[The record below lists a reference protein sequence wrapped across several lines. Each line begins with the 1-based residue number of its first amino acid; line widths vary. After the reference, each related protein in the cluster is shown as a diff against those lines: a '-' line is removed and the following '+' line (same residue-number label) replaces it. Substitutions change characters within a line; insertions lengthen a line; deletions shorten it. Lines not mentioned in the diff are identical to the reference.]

1 MKFKFLF
8 LFLISIILFTSIVN
22 AQDCDYYDYENY
34 IEEETRFYLGSE
46 LLEGKLEIE
55 ETSISG
61 ENVDFKVFNPFDFE
75 VEVKIDYVL
84 RSNWFGNRPRGVSGI
99 IPPNELKVLR
109 GSYHN
114 DPRTSLSDVVL
125 SVISPEE
132 LNEKIEKVT
141 KQNEICKNCA
151 SNEIFCQSN
160 NECIK
165 KNIVPLNVKPQCG
178 LYQECVSQ
186 YINPDTGN
194 CEKSPAQIQEE
205 ENQRLKEE
213 IARKEKERKFLLFS
227 IIGLVSVI
235 IIGGI
240 IIYVLKYKNEKEKQ
254 NTLQKEIELE
264 AKKIQSKEFE
274 LNELKKQ
281 ISQIKKHRKLE
292 KKEIERLNSL
302 KSKRDRLIHDIEKQ
316 YQDITKPFP
325 DAQAKNR
332 MVVINPY
339 LGGYK
344 CFYKEGVSLEN
355 YPISSLLHR
364 WVWKKHNGRNPKQ
377 GYHIHH
383 IDEDKYNNDPRNLE
397 EIQGDEHYEKHRR
410 K

>member
-1 MKFKFLF
+1 MKSWLLF
-8 LFLISIILFTSIVN
+8 IFLISIIIFTSVVS
-22 AQDCDYYDYENY
+22 AQNCDYYDYEEY
-34 IEEETRFYLGSE
+34 EVEELRSYRNSQLLDGNVEITETQIVDQTHVNFKVYNPHDFDIDVRISYKTKSNWYGNGAGGASGHVASNEYVIFESQHNTAGSVTDI
-46 LLEGKLEIE
+46 KLEV
-55 ETSISG
+55 T
-61 ENVDFKVFNPFDFE
+61 NPE
-75 VEVKIDYVL
+75 
-84 RSNWFGNRPRGVSGI
+84 GI
-99 IPPNELKVLR
+99 IQKL
-109 GSYHN
+109 
-114 DPRTSLSDVVL
+114 
-125 SVISPEE
+125 
-132 LNEKIEKVT
+132 EKVT
-141 KQNEICKNCA
+141 KQKEICKNCV
-151 SNEIFCQSN
+151 SNEIFCDSDDK
-160 NECIK
+160 CVS
-165 KNIVPLNVKPQCG
+165 KNVVPLNVKPQCG

-213 IARKEKERKFLLFS
+213 IARKEKERKFLIFS
-227 IIGLVSVI
+227 IIGLVSFI

-281 ISQIKKHRKLE
+281 IAQIKKHRKLE
-292 KKEIERLNSL
+292 KKEIEKLNNL
-302 KSKRDRLIHDIEKQ
+302 KSKRDILIHDIKKQ

-325 DAQAKNR
+325 DSQAKNR

-344 CFYKEGVSLEN
+344 CFYKEGVDLEN
-355 YPISSLLHR
+355 YPTSSLLHR
-364 WVWKKHNGRNPKQ
+364 WVWKKYNGRNPKQ

-397 EIQGDEHYEKHRR
+397 EIPGDEHYEKHRY